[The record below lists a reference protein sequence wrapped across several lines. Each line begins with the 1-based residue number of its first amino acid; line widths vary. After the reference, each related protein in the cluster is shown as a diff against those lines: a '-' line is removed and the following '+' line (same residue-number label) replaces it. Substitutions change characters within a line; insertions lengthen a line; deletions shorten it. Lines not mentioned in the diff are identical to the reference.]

1 MSITQLKYLVAVVKA
16 GSINEAAKSLYISQP
31 TLSKAIKEL
40 EKEMGITILMRT
52 STGITLSTDG
62 AEFLSYARQIIETVE
77 LLENKYLDRPYQ
89 EQLLSVSTQH
99 YSFSVDAMVKLIEH
113 HGGDKYQFSL
123 RETRTYEIIED
134 VKNLKS
140 EIGVMYM
147 NNFNEKILNQLLK
160 ESQLN
165 FEPLFTAQP
174 HIFISKTNPLAQ
186 KSIVSL
192 EDLKPYP
199 RLSFD
204 QGDNNSFFFSEEILS
219 TLESPK
225 NILVSDRATI
235 FNCMIG
241 LNGYTI
247 SSGILS
253 EELNGTDIIPVKL
266 DVDDKITIGTVTN
279 KKAILSRVALLYLDE
294 LKNTIE
300 SYHIV

>member
-1 MSITQLKYLVAVVKA
+1 MTLQQLKYLIAVVNS
-16 GSINEAAKSLYISQP
+16 GSINEAAKNLYISQP

-40 EKEMGITILMRT
+40 EREMGITILKRT
-52 STGITLSTDG
+52 STGIVLSPDG
-62 AEFLSYARQIIETVE
+62 AEFLSYARQITEQVE
-77 LLENKYLDRPYQ
+77 LLENKYLDMPYQ

-99 YSFSVDAMVKLIEH
+99 YSFSVDAMVRMIKL

-123 RETRTYEIIED
+123 RETRTYEIIDD

-147 NNFNEKILNQLLK
+147 NNFNEKILTQLLK
-160 ESQLN
+160 ENHLT
-165 FEPLFTAQP
+165 FELLFTARP
-174 HIFISKTNPLAQ
+174 HVFISKTNPLAQ
-186 KSIVSL
+186 KDKVTL
-192 EDLKPYP
+192 EDLEPYP

-204 QGDNNSFFFSEEILS
+204 QGEHSSFYFSEEILS
-219 TLESPK
+219 TLHSPK

-253 EELNGTDIIPVKL
+253 KELNGTDIIPVPL
-266 DVDDKITIGTVTN
+266 DVNDEIKVGTVTN
-279 KKAILSRVALLYLDE
+279 NKAQLSRVAKLYLEE
-294 LKNTIE
+294 LVRTIE
-300 SYHIV
+300 SYNLL

>member
-1 MSITQLKYLVAVVKA
+1 MTLQQLKYLIAVVNS
-16 GSINEAAKSLYISQP
+16 GSINEAAKNLYISQP

-40 EKEMGITILMRT
+40 EREMGITILKRT
-52 STGITLSTDG
+52 STGIVLSPDG
-62 AEFLSYARQIIETVE
+62 AEFLSYARQITEQVE
-77 LLENKYLDRPYQ
+77 LLENKYLDMPYQ

-99 YSFSVDAMVKLIEH
+99 YSFSVDAMVRMIKL

-123 RETRTYEIIED
+123 RETRTYEIIDD

-147 NNFNEKILNQLLK
+147 NNFNEKILTQLLK
-160 ESQLN
+160 ENHLT
-165 FEPLFTAQP
+165 FELLFTARP
-174 HIFISKTNPLAQ
+174 HVFISKTNPLAQ
-186 KSIVSL
+186 KDKVTL
-192 EDLKPYP
+192 EDLEPYP

-204 QGDNNSFFFSEEILS
+204 QGEHSSFYFSEEILS
-219 TLESPK
+219 TLHSPK

-253 EELNGTDIIPVKL
+253 EELNGTDIIPVPL
-266 DVDDKITIGTVTN
+266 DVDDEIKVGWITNN
-279 KKAILSRVALLYLDE
+279 KAQLSRVAKLYLEE
-294 LKNTIE
+294 LVKTIKN
-300 SYHIV
+300 YNLL

>member
-1 MSITQLKYLVAVVKA
+1 MTLQQLKYLIAVVNS
-16 GSINEAAKSLYISQP
+16 GSINEAAKNLYISQP

-40 EKEMGITILMRT
+40 EREMGITILKRT
-52 STGITLSTDG
+52 STGIVLSPDG
-62 AEFLSYARQIIETVE
+62 AEFLSYARQITEQVE
-77 LLENKYLDRPYQ
+77 LLENKYLDMPYQ

-99 YSFSVDAMVKLIEH
+99 YSFSVDAMVRMIKL

-123 RETRTYEIIED
+123 RETRTYEIIDD

-147 NNFNEKILNQLLK
+147 NNFNEKILTQLLK
-160 ESQLN
+160 ENHLT
-165 FEPLFTAQP
+165 FELLFTARP
-174 HIFISKTNPLAQ
+174 HVFISKTNPLAQ
-186 KSIVSL
+186 KDKVTL
-192 EDLKPYP
+192 EDLEPYP

-204 QGDNNSFFFSEEILS
+204 QGEHSSFYFSEEILS
-219 TLESPK
+219 TLHSPK

-253 EELNGTDIIPVKL
+253 EELNGTDIIPVPL
-266 DVDDKITIGTVTN
+266 DVNDEIKVGTVTN
-279 KKAILSRVALLYLDE
+279 NKAQLSRVAKLYLEE
-294 LKNTIE
+294 LVRTIE
-300 SYHIV
+300 SYNLL

>member
-1 MSITQLKYLVAVVKA
+1 M
-16 GSINEAAKSLYISQP
+16 
-31 TLSKAIKEL
+31 
-40 EKEMGITILMRT
+40 
-52 STGITLSTDG
+52 
-62 AEFLSYARQIIETVE
+62 
-77 LLENKYLDRPYQ
+77 
-89 EQLLSVSTQH
+89 
-99 YSFSVDAMVKLIEH
+99 
-113 HGGDKYQFSL
+113 
-123 RETRTYEIIED
+123 
-134 VKNLKS
+134 
-140 EIGVMYM
+140 
-147 NNFNEKILNQLLK
+147 
-160 ESQLN
+160 
-165 FEPLFTAQP
+165 
-174 HIFISKTNPLAQ
+174 
-186 KSIVSL
+186 
-192 EDLKPYP
+192 
-199 RLSFD
+199 SFD

>member
-1 MSITQLKYLVAVVKA
+1 MTLQQLKYLIAVVNS
-16 GSINEAAKSLYISQP
+16 GSINEAAKNLYISQP

-40 EKEMGITILMRT
+40 EREMGITILKRT
-52 STGITLSTDG
+52 STGIVLSPDG
-62 AEFLSYARQIIETVE
+62 AEFLSYARQITEQVE
-77 LLENKYLDRPYQ
+77 LLENKYLDMPYQ

-99 YSFSVDAMVKLIEH
+99 YSFSVDAMVRMIKL

-123 RETRTYEIIED
+123 RETRTYEIIDD

-147 NNFNEKILNQLLK
+147 NNFNEKILTQLLK
-160 ESQLN
+160 ENHLT
-165 FEPLFTAQP
+165 FELLFTARP
-174 HIFISKTNPLAQ
+174 HVFISKTNPLAQ
-186 KSIVSL
+186 KDKVTL
-192 EDLKPYP
+192 EDLEPYP

-204 QGDNNSFFFSEEILS
+204 QGEHSSFYFSEEILS
-219 TLESPK
+219 TLHSPK

-253 EELNGTDIIPVKL
+253 EELNGTDIIPVPLNVNDEIK
-266 DVDDKITIGTVTN
+266 VGTVTN
-279 KKAILSRVALLYLDE
+279 NKAQLSRVAKLYLEE
-294 LKNTIE
+294 LVRTIE
-300 SYHIV
+300 SYNLL

>member
-1 MSITQLKYLVAVVKA
+1 MTLQQLKYLIAVVNS
-16 GSINEAAKSLYISQP
+16 GSINEAAKKLYISQP

-40 EKEMGITILMRT
+40 EREMGITILKRT
-52 STGITLSTDG
+52 STGIVLSPDG
-62 AEFLSYARQIIETVE
+62 AEFLSYARQITEQVE
-77 LLENKYLDRPYQ
+77 LLENKYLDMPYQ

-99 YSFSVDAMVKLIEH
+99 YSFSVDAMVRMIKT

-123 RETRTYEIIED
+123 RETRTFEIIDD

-147 NNFNEKILNQLLK
+147 NNFNEKILSTLLK
-160 ESQLN
+160 ENHLT
-165 FEPLFTAQP
+165 FELLFTAKP
-174 HIFISKTNPLAQ
+174 HVFISKTNPLA
-186 KSIVSL
+186 KKDKVTL
-192 EDLKPYP
+192 EDLEPYP

-204 QGDNNSFFFSEEILS
+204 QGEHSSFYFSEEILS
-219 TLESPK
+219 TLHSPK

-253 EELNGTDIIPVKL
+253 EELNGTDIIPVPL
-266 DVDDKITIGTVTN
+266 DVDDEIKVGTVTN
-279 KKAILSRVALLYLDE
+279 NKAQLSRVAKLYLEE
-294 LKNTIE
+294 LVNTIE
-300 SYHIV
+300 SYNLL

>member
-1 MSITQLKYLVAVVKA
+1 MTLQQLKYLIAVVNS
-16 GSINEAAKSLYISQP
+16 GSINEAAKNLYISQP

-40 EKEMGITILMRT
+40 EREMGITILKRT
-52 STGITLSTDG
+52 STGIVLSPDG
-62 AEFLSYARQIIETVE
+62 AEFLSYARQITEQVE
-77 LLENKYLDRPYQ
+77 LLENKYLDMPYQ

-99 YSFSVDAMVKLIEH
+99 YSFSVDAMVRMIKL

-123 RETRTYEIIED
+123 RETRTYEIIDD

-147 NNFNEKILNQLLK
+147 NNFNEKILTQLLK
-160 ESQLN
+160 ENHLT
-165 FEPLFTAQP
+165 FELLFTARP
-174 HIFISKTNPLAQ
+174 HVFISKTNPLAQ
-186 KSIVSL
+186 KDKVTLDDL
-192 EDLKPYP
+192 EPYP

-204 QGDNNSFFFSEEILS
+204 QGEHSSFYFSEEILS
-219 TLESPK
+219 TLHSPK

-253 EELNGTDIIPVKL
+253 EELNGTDIIPIPL
-266 DVDDKITIGTVTN
+266 DVDDEIKVGWITNN
-279 KKAILSRVALLYLDE
+279 KAQLSRVAKLYLEE
-294 LKNTIE
+294 LVKTIKN
-300 SYHIV
+300 YNLL

>member
-1 MSITQLKYLVAVVKA
+1 MTLQQLKYLIAVVNS
-16 GSINEAAKSLYISQP
+16 GSINEAAKNLYISQP

-40 EKEMGITILMRT
+40 EREMGITILKRT
-52 STGITLSTDG
+52 STGIVLSPDG
-62 AEFLSYARQIIETVE
+62 AEFLSYARQITEQVE
-77 LLENKYLDRPYQ
+77 LLENKYLDMPYQ

-99 YSFSVDAMVKLIEH
+99 YSFSVDAMVRMIKL

-123 RETRTYEIIED
+123 RETRTYEIIDD

-147 NNFNEKILNQLLK
+147 NNFNEKILTQLLK
-160 ESQLN
+160 ENHLT
-165 FEPLFTAQP
+165 FELLFTARP
-174 HIFISKTNPLAQ
+174 HVFISKTNPLAQ
-186 KSIVSL
+186 KDKVTL
-192 EDLKPYP
+192 EDLEPYP

-204 QGDNNSFFFSEEILS
+204 QGEHSSFYFSEEILS
-219 TLESPK
+219 TLHSPK

-253 EELNGTDIIPVKL
+253 EELNGTDIIPIPL
-266 DVDDKITIGTVTN
+266 DVDDEIKVGWITNN
-279 KKAILSRVALLYLDE
+279 KAQLSRVAKLYLEE
-294 LKNTIE
+294 LVKTIKN
-300 SYHIV
+300 YNLL

>member
-247 SSGILS
+247 YSGILS

>member
-52 STGITLSTDG
+52 STGITLSADG

-147 NNFNEKILNQLLK
+147 NNFNEKILIQLLK

>member
-1 MSITQLKYLVAVVKA
+1 MSITQLKYLVVVVKA

-40 EKEMGITILMRT
+40 EKEIGITILMRT

>member
-1 MSITQLKYLVAVVKA
+1 MTLQQLKYLIAVVNS
-16 GSINEAAKSLYISQP
+16 GSINEAAKKLYISQP

-40 EKEMGITILMRT
+40 EREMGITILKRT
-52 STGITLSTDG
+52 STGIVLSPDG
-62 AEFLSYARQIIETVE
+62 AEFLSYARQITEQVE
-77 LLENKYLDRPYQ
+77 LLENKYLDMPYQ

-99 YSFSVDAMVKLIEH
+99 YSFSVDAMVRMIKL

-123 RETRTYEIIED
+123 RETRTYEIIDD

-147 NNFNEKILNQLLK
+147 NNFNEKILTQLLK
-160 ESQLN
+160 ENHLT
-165 FEPLFTAQP
+165 FELLFTARP
-174 HIFISKTNPLAQ
+174 HVFISKTNPLA
-186 KSIVSL
+186 KKEKVTL
-192 EDLKPYP
+192 EDLEPYP

-204 QGDNNSFFFSEEILS
+204 QGEHSSFYFSEEILS
-219 TLESPK
+219 TLHSPK

-253 EELNGTDIIPVKL
+253 EELNGTDIIPVPL
-266 DVDDKITIGTVTN
+266 DVDDEIKVGWVTN
-279 KKAILSRVALLYLDE
+279 NKAQLSRVAKLYLEE
-294 LKNTIE
+294 LVKTIE
-300 SYHIV
+300 SYNLL

>member
-147 NNFNEKILNQLLK
+147 NNFNEKIFNQLLK

>member
-77 LLENKYLDRPYQ
+77 LLENKSLDRPYQ

>member
-294 LKNTIE
+294 LKNTID

>member
-1 MSITQLKYLVAVVKA
+1 MTLQQLKYLIAVVNS
-16 GSINEAAKSLYISQP
+16 GSINEAAKNLYISQP

-40 EKEMGITILMRT
+40 EREMGITILKRT
-52 STGITLSTDG
+52 STGIVLSPDG
-62 AEFLSYARQIIETVE
+62 AEFLSYARQITEQVE
-77 LLENKYLDRPYQ
+77 LLENKYLDMPYQ

-99 YSFSVDAMVKLIEH
+99 YSFSVDAMVRMIRL

-123 RETRTYEIIED
+123 RETRTYEIIDD

-147 NNFNEKILNQLLK
+147 NNFNEKILTQLLK
-160 ESQLN
+160 ENHLN
-165 FEPLFTAQP
+165 FELLFTAKP
-174 HIFISKTNPLAQ
+174 HVFISKTNPLAQ
-186 KSIVSL
+186 KDKVTL
-192 EDLKPYP
+192 EDLEPYP

-204 QGDNNSFFFSEEILS
+204 QGEHSSFYFSEEILS
-219 TLESPK
+219 TLHSPK

-253 EELNGTDIIPVKL
+253 EELNGTDIIPVPL
-266 DVDDKITIGTVTN
+266 DVNDEIKVGTVTN
-279 KKAILSRVALLYLDE
+279 NKARLSRVAKLYLKE
-294 LKNTIE
+294 LVKTIE
-300 SYHIV
+300 SYNLI